1 MTNGTH
7 NICKVTVNGKLTYEL
22 WIKGGER
29 LGIFNSF
36 NEANGCWWDGKMGTY
51 VIELERGDG
60 TQESFQLYRDKFKEV
75 SN

>member
-1 MTNGTH
+1 MWKKIDAYCVTNGTY

-36 NEANGCWWDGKMGTY
+36 DEAKGKLD
-51 VIELERGDG
+51 E
-60 TQESFQLYRDKFKEV
+60 KK
-75 SN
+75 